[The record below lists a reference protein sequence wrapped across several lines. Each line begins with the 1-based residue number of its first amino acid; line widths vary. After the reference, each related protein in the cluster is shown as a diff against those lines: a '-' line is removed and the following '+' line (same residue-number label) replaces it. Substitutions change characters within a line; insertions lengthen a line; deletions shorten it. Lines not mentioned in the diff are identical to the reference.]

1 MRPLIRSFAALLL
14 ILCAVATA
22 FAGSAEEDWQA
33 VTALDAGPGEQPK
46 DPQGMSTVVLT
57 HLAHQEAALRRFLA
71 GHSTNTHAFEA
82 RLRLAR
88 VLQMRG
94 DFEESDKLRAEA
106 ARMLDDL
113 EKTATPEQRPEVEF
127 SKLTRF
133 MRAMKRTDPIQ
144 RDELLQAAQ
153 RFQHDYP
160 DDRRIAALLAEVA
173 TLFDSKP
180 VTKEELLEDALA
192 AAKDEDLKSRIADDL
207 KRTRLF
213 GKEVPLAFTSV
224 QGQEI
229 KAESFLGHP
238 SFIIFFAGFSQPAMA
253 AVVKLQEAVAQLPA
267 GSVRVVGVSL
277 DAKRETV
284 LAILKARK
292 LSWPVAFDGK
302 SWLSPMVR
310 DLGINTLP
318 TVWLLDAR
326 GHLRS
331 LNALDGAAEMARQ
344 LLQER

>member
-1 MRPLIRSFAALLL
+1 
-14 ILCAVATA
+14 
-22 FAGSAEEDWQA
+22 
-33 VTALDAGPGEQPK
+33 
-46 DPQGMSTVVLT
+46 
-57 HLAHQEAALRRFLA
+57 
-71 GHSTNTHAFEA
+71 
-82 RLRLAR
+82 
-88 VLQMRG
+88 MRG

-127 SKLTRF
+127 SKLTRL
-133 MRAMKRTDPIQ
+133 MRTLKRTDPIQ
-144 RDELLQAAQ
+144 RDQLLQAAQ

-160 DDRRIAALLAEVA
+160 DDRRVGALLAEVA
-173 TLFDSKP
+173 TLFDDKP
-180 VTKEELLEDALA
+180 LTKERLLEDALA
-192 AAKDEDLKSRIADDL
+192 VATDEDLKSRITDDM

-213 GKEVPLAFTSV
+213 GKEVPLAFTSI
-224 QGQEI
+224 QGQDI

-238 SFIIFFAGFSQPAMA
+238 SFIIFFAGFSRPAM
-253 AVVKLQEAVAQLPA
+253 VAVARLQGAIGQLPA

-277 DAKRETV
+277 DAKKETV

-302 SWLSPMVR
+302 GWLSPTVR

-331 LNALDGAAEMARQ
+331 LNALDGATDMARQ
-344 LLQER
+344 LLQEQ